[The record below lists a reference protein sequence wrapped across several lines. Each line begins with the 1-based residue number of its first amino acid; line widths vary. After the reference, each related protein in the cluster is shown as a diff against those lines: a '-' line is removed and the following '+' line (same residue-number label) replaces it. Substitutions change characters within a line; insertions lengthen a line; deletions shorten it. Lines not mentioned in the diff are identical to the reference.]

1 MASQASS
8 TNSGLPPDLF
18 DTTTVISLL
27 ATVAIVLAAYST
39 SKLVLSKSTSG
50 TLRFFF
56 IWHLAD
62 ALCHF
67 ILEGSF
73 LYHCFF
79 SYIPTSELAPDHG
92 LFPTPYNFLLHGG
105 DRVYGAQSGG
115 SNPFAQLWM
124 VYARAD
130 KRWAGVDLGVVSL
143 ELLTVFFDGTLA
155 LYICYCI
162 AKRDPKTSIW
172 MIILATCEIYGGSY
186 FNFPGQVD
194 GTRRGGIIIWLTLRC
209 VGFMTF
215 CPEWLVGNLNL
226 DGSNFMYMWVYLVFF
241 NMLWVFIPFYA
252 IYWAVGDI
260 SSALSERKIKKNL

>member
-39 SKLVLSKSTSG
+39 SKLVLPKSTSG

-79 SYIPTSELAPDHG
+79 SYIPTSELGPDHG

-172 MIILATCEIYGGSY
+172 MIILATCEIYGG
-186 FNFPGQVD
+186 
-194 GTRRGGIIIWLTLRC
+194 
-209 VGFMTF
+209 FMTF

-226 DGSNFMYMWVYLVFF
+226 DGSNFMYLWVYLVFF
-241 NMLWVFIPFYA
+241 NMLWVFIPLYA